1 MRILVIRGNP
11 RKKGHTQY
19 ITDLVTRGASEAGAS
34 VEDISLSS
42 KTISTC
48 LGCYNCWS
56 TTPGICVHKDDM
68 IGLLEQVKSAD
79 VLLCATPFYNYS
91 MSTAMK
97 QFAERLL
104 PLTKPHIV
112 DGPGGYCQNEL
123 RYPDTWGKKSLVYI
137 TAAAFK
143 NCDIFDGLTKT
154 FSFLA
159 HGLNMDF
166 GGAICRPESFL
177 LQFHLSRPK
186 TVKIIETALMQSGR
200 ELAANG
206 SVSPETLQKIA
217 IPLTIDRA
225 HFQKY
230 SNIYWEYVTAMH
242 TGDRDMEKV
251 KDLVLHD
258 ARILMHEM
266 ARCIDPLTTAKL
278 KAVLQFNFPDREWYY
293 CITVNRGSCTLEE
306 KKSDTF
312 DLCVTADAETW
323 GKAFS
328 KQISFK
334 DALMKRQIILE
345 GDKSLFMRLDRFFP
359 PPGN

>member
-1 MRILVIRGNP
+1 MRILVVRGNP
-11 RKKGHTQY
+11 RKKGHTQH
-19 ITDLVTRGASEAGAS
+19 ITDLVIQGASDAGAS
-34 VEDISLSS
+34 VEDIALSS
-42 KTISTC
+42 QIIQTC
-48 LGCYNCWS
+48 LGCYDCWS
-56 TTPGICVHKDDM
+56 ITPGVCVHKDDM
-68 IGLLEQVKSAD
+68 TELREKVKAAD

-123 RYPDTWGKKSLVYI
+123 RYPEVWGKKSLVYI

-143 NCDIFDGLTKT
+143 SCDIFDGLTKT

-159 HGLNMDF
+159 HGLNMNF

-177 LQFHLSRPK
+177 LQFHLSKPK

-200 ELAANG
+200 ELAATG
-206 SVSPETLQKIA
+206 LVSQETLKKVA
-217 IPLTIDRA
+217 TPLTIDRA

-230 SNIYWEYVTAMH
+230 SNIYWEYVTAM
-242 TGDRDMEKV
+242 GAKGKDVEKV

-266 ARCIDPLTTAKL
+266 ARCIDPISTAKL
-278 KAVLQFNFPDREWYY
+278 NSVLQFNFPDKGWFY
-293 CITVNRGSCTLEE
+293 CITINKGSCTLEE

-312 DLCVTADAETW
+312 DLCVTSDAKTW

-328 KQISFK
+328 RQISFK
-334 DALMKRQIILE
+334 DALLGKKIILE